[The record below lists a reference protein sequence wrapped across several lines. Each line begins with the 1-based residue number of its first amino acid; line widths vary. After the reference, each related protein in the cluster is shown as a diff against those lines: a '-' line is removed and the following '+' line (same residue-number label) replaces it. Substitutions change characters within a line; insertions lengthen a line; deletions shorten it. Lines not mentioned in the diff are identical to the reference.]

1 MSIPVHGQIAEQLRK
16 STVQTCCRPHSSSGS
31 GFVISPELVMTNAHV
46 LSAAPLVVDS
56 WEGKSSPGKLLRMDI
71 RRDVALVEVTGL
83 QSPPVSLVDSND
95 LKPGAPVFAVGNPL
109 GFVGAVS
116 SGVIHSGTFFLQQG
130 AQSLNWICA
139 DLRLAPGNS
148 GGPLANFRGQVLG
161 MNTMIASS
169 GIALAV
175 PSEALKRFLE
185 GKPER
190 SSLGVVLRPVECKD
204 RGMGLLIL
212 NVTQNGGA
220 DLASLL
226 PGDILISSNGQR
238 FKSPGDLQRK
248 LLEAKDGTLS
258 LEFYR
263 GTQTSLRKVTAVLSP
278 EQGQNA
284 A

>member
-1 MSIPVHGQIAEQLRK
+1 M
-16 STVQTCCRPHSSSGS
+16 
-31 GFVISPELVMTNAHV
+31 
-46 LSAAPLVVDS
+46 DS
-56 WEGKSSPGKLLRMDI
+56 
-71 RRDVALVEVTGL
+71 RRDVALVEVSGL
-83 QSPPVSLVDSND
+83 QSPPVSLTDSNH

-130 AQSLNWICA
+130 AHRLNWICS

-190 SSLGVVLRPVECKD
+190 SSLGVVLRPVQCKD
-204 RGMGLLIL
+204 HGMGLLIL
-212 NVTQNGGA
+212 NVIPNGGA

-238 FKSPGDLQRK
+238 FKSPSDLQRK
-248 LLEAKDGTLS
+248 ILGAKDGILR

-263 GTQTSLRKVTAVLSP
+263 GNQTHLRKVTAVLSP
-278 EQGQNA
+278 EQGQHA